1 MKNYSVFVINISDKR
16 WEKYSQD
23 KNNIYN
29 RFLGVDGSTL
39 DLEEYKKYV
48 FYWNKS
54 EKGRRGAIG
63 CSESH
68 MNMMKYIY
76 ENKLN
81 HVIVIEDDAIIDFSR
96 LDELDDIKGF
106 CFIGGRLQATK
117 LKDDNVFQ
125 SQIKKTLEL
134 KKLNKIDTDKYIVT
148 GAHGLYFDTW
158 ETAKDIFDDIHKQT
172 RRRISD
178 VELKRIQKNRPHII
192 NQFIYP
198 AISTLHLPDA
208 QEGFTYNKDT
218 SYNLKDNNYH
228 Y

>member
-23 KNNIYN
+23 TQNIYN
-29 RFLGVDGSTL
+29 RFPGVDGSKL
-39 DLEEYKKYV
+39 DLDDYKHYC

-63 CSESH
+63 CGESH
-68 MNMMKYIY
+68 MNMMKYII
-76 ENKLN
+76 ENELN
-81 HVIVIEDDAIIDFSR
+81 NVIVIEDDAIIDFSR

-106 CFIGGRLQATK
+106 CYIGGRLQATK
-117 LKDDNVFQ
+117 LKDDKVFQ
-125 SQIKKTLEL
+125 SQIKKTLEF
-134 KKLNKIDTDKYIVT
+134 KKLNKIDTDKYIIT

-172 RRRISD
+172 RRRASD
-178 VELKRIQKNRPHII
+178 VELKRIQKNRPHVI

-218 SYNLKDNNYH
+218 SYNLTDNNYH

>member
-39 DLEEYKKYV
+39 DLDDYNNFV
-48 FYWNKS
+48 FYWNKN
-54 EKGRRGAIG
+54 EKDRKSVIG
-63 CSESH
+63 CAESH
-68 MNMMKYIY
+68 MNMIKYII
-76 ENKLN
+76 ENQLN
-81 HVIVIEDDAIIDFSR
+81 NVIVIEDDALIDFSR
-96 LDELDDIKGF
+96 LHELDDIKGF
-106 CFIGGRLQATK
+106 CYIGGRLQATK

-158 ETAKDIFDDIHKQT
+158 ETAKDIFDDIHKQP
-172 RRRISD
+172 RRRASD
-178 VELKRIQKNRPHII
+178 VELKRIQKKRPHII

-208 QEGFTYNKDT
+208 MEGFTYNKDT
-218 SYNLKDNNYH
+218 SYNLKDNNYT